1 VAEAVRWRG
10 GPARG
15 YHGAMATK
23 PKPARPAADDD
34 EEVGTLLTEELRRRG
49 MSAAEIAATLRKK
62 KRRRTLAFDTVI
74 YPRARLDPPAHTPR
88 DELCTVEFAAG
99 QLKLH
104 PKTVLRFIREGR
116 LRATRVGKSYRIL
129 RTDLDAFSG
138 VPARSETPAEAAWV
152 TCIVDAPGTPPAMA
166 ERWARQV
173 PAAIGGRPTGG
184 PPLRAE
190 VIYEPERS
198 HMKVVVVGSPADTLG
213 LMTLIRVWLE
223 QEPR

>member
-1 VAEAVRWRG
+1 
-10 GPARG
+10 
-15 YHGAMATK
+15 MATK
-23 PKPARPAADDD
+23 PRNAGRADEDD
-34 EEVGTLLTEELRRRG
+34 EEIGVLLTDELRRRG
-49 MSAAEIAATLRKK
+49 MSEAEIVAALRKR
-62 KRRRTLAFDTVI
+62 KRRKSLELNAVRI
-74 YPRARLDPPAHTPR
+74 PRSRLQPTAGARR

-138 VPARSETPAEAAWV
+138 LPARPETPAEEAWV
-152 TCIVDAPGTPPAMA
+152 TCIVDVPGTPPAMA
-166 ERWARQV
+166 ERWARQT
-173 PAAIGGRPTGG
+173 PAALGGRTGG
-184 PPLRAE
+184 GAPIRAE

-213 LMTLIRVWLE
+213 LMSLIRVWLE